1 MSRRP
6 AHREWGIRTLWFLGL
21 AAASII
27 VSNWMRMTGNTDVI
41 LLTFIG
47 LLVGLV
53 GATIS
58 TIQGSAPG
66 VAGSPARSP
75 LPTAASPVAVT
86 PAPAPGTEA
95 GQDVARR
102 EGRGTMRTVSGRRVQ
117 DVDVG

>member
-6 AHREWGIRTLWFLGL
+6 AHRKWGIRTLWFLGL

-27 VSNWMRMTGNTDVI
+27 VSNWMRMTGNTDV
-41 LLTFIG
+41 LLPTFIG

-75 LPTAASPVAVT
+75 PPTAASARSCN
-86 PAPAPGTEA
+86 A
-95 GQDVARR
+95 GACSRD
-102 EGRGTMRTVSGRRVQ
+102 
-117 DVDVG
+117 

>member
-1 MSRRP
+1 MGSRP
-6 AHREWGIRTLWFLGL
+6 AQRTWGLRGLVVLGL

-58 TIQGSAPG
+58 TIQGFRAWGGRLPG
-66 VAGSPARSP
+66 EEPP
-75 LPTAASPVAVT
+75 P
-86 PAPAPGTEA
+86 
-95 GQDVARR
+95 DRR
-102 EGRGTMRTVSGRRVQ
+102 QRP
-117 DVDVG
+117 

>member
-6 AHREWGIRTLWFLGL
+6 AHRKWGIRTLWFLGL

-27 VSNWMRMTGNTDVI
+27 VSNWMRMTGNTDV